1 MNITSAINKGNNIA
15 FQTQEEIYKKLG
27 IKSFQRKICFFI
39 KENKNVY
46 NIEGN
51 NLVTSVGCLVTNIS
65 VYEIGKN
72 ECYNKT
78 VYLCDVEFP
87 RQYDMNAIKRD
98 ISKFI
103 ENATI
108 IPLYAFANNHI
119 ISFKEKER
127 KFYDIGLTMVD
138 LAVSDNSSYGV
149 LNFSNSTNAPMY
161 KEVIYGNEYN
171 PKYYNKLDAEVNSV
185 ENETRTGNI
194 NEIFDNK
201 TKLICNKC
209 GSDNV
214 DVFINNVKQNTISID
229 KRTIL
234 INEFITNFFSKYVFI
249 QFDEI
254 EFVYNSTLASPLN
267 IKKLTTFTKFE
278 SEAQDFYIEQLMYD
292 IKTSIETLKTQ
303 LKEDFYMVFYINS
316 QYVILDITLFKYPT
330 EIRINKPLYK
340 LYGEFALDS
349 EEILNNIECSGDM
362 AKSDMIE
369 TIHKDIKGLEFVR
382 DISGA
387 ISAIDSATK
396 SLGLLLESN
405 KNDVRNLIEGN
416 KCQRNLKDDHVRY
429 LKSPND

>member
-1 MNITSAINKGNNIA
+1 MNITSAINKGNSTA
-15 FQTQEEIYKKLG
+15 FQTQEEIFKSLG

-65 VYEIGKN
+65 VYKIN
-72 ECYNKT
+72 DIECYNKT

-87 RQYDMNAIKRD
+87 KQYDSNAIKRD

-119 ISFKEKER
+119 ISFKEKEP

-149 LNFSNSTNAPMY
+149 LNFSNSTNVPMY
-161 KEVIYGNEYN
+161 KEIIYGNEYN

-185 ENETRTGNI
+185 DNESRSGNI

-234 INEFITNFFSKYVFI
+234 INEFITSFFSKYVFI

-254 EFVYNSTLASPLN
+254 EFVYNTMLSNPLN

-292 IKTSIETLKTQ
+292 INTSIETLKNQ
-303 LKEDFYMVFYINS
+303 LKEDFYIVFYINS

-330 EIRINKPLYK
+330 EIRITKPLYK

-349 EEILNNIECSGDM
+349 EEILNNIESSRDM
-362 AKSDMIE
+362 AKSDMLE
-369 TIHKDIKGLEFVR
+369 NIHRDIKSLEFVR

-387 ISAIDSATK
+387 ITAIDNATK
-396 SLGLLLESN
+396 SLGMLLETN
-405 KNDVRNLIEGN
+405 KNDIRNLIEGN
-416 KCQRNLKDDHVRY
+416 TCHQNLKDDHVRY